1 MRIVQKYG
9 GSSVATVEQILQIAK
24 HTKKLVQNNDKIIIV
39 VSAMGK
45 TTNELIAI
53 ANECAKNP
61 NKRDLD
67 FLLNVGEM
75 KSVALLSIALNDLG
89 VSSTCL
95 TGWQAGIETD
105 DSFGKCFIKK
115 INISQIEKLLKKHNV
130 VVVAGFQGVCGGE
143 LTTLGRGG
151 SDTTAVALA
160 AALNARCEIYTD
172 VDGVYFADP
181 RHFDGVTKADKISY
195 DEMLNLA
202 ICGAKVLDVRCLEIA
217 KKYGVPVYLDKTLN
231 KDENGGTL
239 VVSKTNY
246 YESLKISGVASLS
259 GFVLVKCV
267 TKQKTDVFNVLKTFS
282 NTIDFFECNGE
293 QINFVCKQSDW
304 EGVKKVFVRNKIK
317 FQTKFD
323 LSKLTIA
330 GAGFSTHEGA
340 VLKILQ
346 LFEENDINF
355 EHFYV
360 SETAIYV
367 ILETEKQEKAVSV
380 LIEIFNNKE

>member
-1 MRIVQKYG
+1 M
-9 GSSVATVEQILQIAK
+9 E
-24 HTKKLVQNNDKIIIV
+24 
-39 VSAMGK
+39 
-45 TTNELIAI
+45 
-53 ANECAKNP
+53 ECK
-61 NKRDLD
+61 
-67 FLLNVGEM
+67 
-75 KSVALLSIALNDLG
+75 
-89 VSSTCL
+89 
-95 TGWQAGIETD
+95 
-105 DSFGKCFIKK
+105 
-115 INISQIEKLLKKHNV
+115 EKLQHLENEEILSQGAEAILYKVTINNQPMIIKHR
-130 VVVAGFQGVCGGE
+130 F
-143 LTTLGRGG
+143 
-151 SDTTAVALA
+151 
-160 AALNARCEIYTD
+160 
-172 VDGVYFADP
+172 P
-181 RHFDGVTKADKISY
+181 KSY
-195 DEMLNLA
+195 RDAE
-202 ICGAKVLDVRCLEIA
+202 
-217 KKYGVPVYLDKTLN
+217 LDKTLN

-267 TKQKTDVFNVLKTFS
+267 TKQKTDVFNVLKTFN

-304 EGVKKVFVRNKIK
+304 ESVKKVFVRNKIK